1 MSFTATTQ
9 VHEKW
14 NGLAGKW
21 IINDTFKYYN
31 RKSMSIPGVINMHNV
46 FHNPAQYNYASLFQN
61 TLALAFS
68 KAHNTCL
75 FGLSPPPKN
84 DKEAAKMLF
93 NCSGVGCGPTVIW
106 SCPQTSRDQNWAVKL
121 PVLTKWLCVSLA
133 LSLSLSQKNNLF
145 IFKLKQMFRHNLPPN
160 VHFYALHVLLLIV
173 IEGLGRGLI
182 SVYCNMSTNHWLPPS
197 VCAVTSGSVQ
207 DFPSFLKDAG

>member
-1 MSFTATTQ
+1 MSLQKLLSVMNYIAIICNDTASFTATTQ

-75 FGLSPPPKN
+75 FGLFSALLFPPVMIKRLQN
-84 DKEAAKMLF
+84 VIQL
-93 NCSGVGCGPTVIW
+93 CSGVGCGPTVIW
-106 SCPQTSRDQNWAVKL
+106 SWPQT
-121 PVLTKWLCVSLA
+121 
-133 LSLSLSQKNNLF
+133 LSSKPQGIKT
-145 IFKLKQMFRHNLPPN
+145 
-160 VHFYALHVLLLIV
+160 VLLNCL
-173 IEGLGRGLI
+173 
-182 SVYCNMSTNHWLPPS
+182 
-197 VCAVTSGSVQ
+197 
-207 DFPSFLKDAG
+207 F